1 MESHTHSL
9 YSQNDVS
16 QSPAVG
22 RLLSG
27 NRSGRW
33 ESDSKKAK
41 KLGHRRVTEQG
52 TVTYKKTPTS
62 EIQRA
67 IQLGIQHSIS
77 ILQQKPVRD
86 VLFRDFEVVETVDF
100 PRSGSKT
107 TPAHNLSDFRF
118 RTFAPVAFRSF
129 RDTFELDI
137 RDYLNSLCTQE
148 LRELSNPGASGSIFY
163 ISTDDEFILKT
174 VQHKE
179 ADFLQKLL
187 PEYYMNLVQHT
198 RTLLPKFYGLHC
210 YQSGGKNIRFV
221 VMNNLLPSSIKIHE
235 KYDLKGSSYKRKA
248 SERELA
254 KSSPTLKDLDF
265 KERHPEGILLEADTY
280 DALMKTIER
289 DCRVLES
296 FRIMDYSFLLGIHN
310 LDQAERDRQAHRTK
324 RQTSDNAKTPTSLP
338 DSQGDEGLGT
348 LSEPLPHRAGA
359 SGEVRSTTPSSLVGS
374 RNTTPP
380 KTASPFLRN
389 PFRTK
394 FQKRITAYSTAMES
408 IEAKAEPVEV
418 EADERSHILM
428 GGIPARSR
436 SGDRLFLY
444 IGIIDI
450 LQSYRVIKKMEHTLK
465 SVVTD
470 GETVSVTN
478 PAFYAHRFQTA
489 LGRFVFRKIQSLD
502 QPQLLG
508 PRALRF
514 RRFAHMA
521 TAAVTMKQT
530 SARRRQVQSL
540 RPPTGARSSNVE
552 AVSSHGL
559 PPFNDVQSSV
569 TTWPRRG
576 LFYSTNANSLRT
588 TVLPAT
594 VNFAPDSASLRSTG
608 PLVSNRSAPLF
619 SPGRRSSS
627 SSGHRY
633 LHSSSVPVCYQQRN
647 TFSGAQSPFFGSS
660 GQLSWCAQS
669 ILSLAMDS
677 DADLSDSSTS
687 SSTSRSSSPQSI
699 SIVTPKASSIQQNI
713 SRTPSSSSDRKQWKT
728 DDGEDVAAATAA
740 GSGRR
745 DQCQGRSRRSGLD
758 PVDEKALDSQLLA
771 VQKMIRRQAAHSKSR
786 NTHLLWTLGNNSS
799 EPNLFQ
805 MSSPQETAATV
816 DARDSSPAFSAAE
829 CLLRP
834 SSVPFKVVDR
844 RARTPTRE
852 NGGRAS
858 GSSQSTLSSAVSPVA
873 LQYFMEGA
881 ETEFAHEPT
890 RPPIVASDCTSS
902 PGRQLKSPRQSPL
915 KPHIS
920 ADRIETRF

>member
-1 MESHTHSL
+1 MESRTHSL

-16 QSPAVG
+16 QSPAIG
-22 RLLSG
+22 RLHSG

-33 ESDSKKAK
+33 EADSKKAK

-359 SGEVRSTTPSSLVGS
+359 SGEVRSTTPSSVIGS

-389 PFRTK
+389 PFRAK

-489 LGRFVFRKIQSLD
+489 LGRFVFRKIQS
-502 QPQLLG
+502 P
-508 PRALRF
+508 
-514 RRFAHMA
+514 

-530 SARRRQVQSL
+530 TAKRRQVQSL

-576 LFYSTNANSLRT
+576 LFYSTNANSVRT

-594 VNFAPDSASLRSTG
+594 ANFAPDSASLRSTG

-627 SSGHRY
+627 SSGRSY

-660 GQLSWCAQS
+660 GQLSC
-669 ILSLAMDS
+669 
-677 DADLSDSSTS
+677 
-687 SSTSRSSSPQSI
+687 I
-699 SIVTPKASSIQQNI
+699 SIVTPKASSVQQNI
-713 SRTPSSSSDRKQWKT
+713 SRTPSSSSDRKQWNA
-728 DDGEDVAAATAA
+728 DDGEDVAAATAS

-745 DQCQGRSRRSGLD
+745 DQCQGRSRRSVLD

-805 MSSPQETAATV
+805 MSSRQETAATV
-816 DARDSSPAFSAAE
+816 DARDSPPASSAAD

-873 LQYFMEGA
+873 IQYFMEGA

-915 KPHIS
+915 KPHF
-920 ADRIETRF
+920 ATDRIETRF

>member
-9 YSQNDVS
+9 RSQNDVT
-16 QSPAVG
+16 QSPPAG
-22 RLLSG
+22 RLFSG
-27 NRSGRW
+27 SRSGRW
-33 ESDSKKAK
+33 ETESKRAK

-137 RDYLNSLCTQE
+137 RDYLNSLCSQE

-221 VMNNLLPSSIKIHE
+221 VMNNLLPSSIKMHE

-310 LDQAERDRQAHRTK
+310 LDQAERDRQTYLTK
-324 RQTSDNAKTPTSLP
+324 RHTTDNAKTPASLP

-348 LSEPLPHRAGA
+348 LSEPLPNRASA
-359 SGEVRSTTPSSLVGS
+359 FGEARSTTPSSFTGNL

-389 PFRTK
+389 PFRAK

-418 EADERSHILM
+418 EPDERSHILM
-428 GGIPARSR
+428 GGIPARSK

-489 LGRFVFRKIQSLD
+489 LGRFVFRKIQS
-502 QPQLLG
+502 P
-508 PRALRF
+508 
-514 RRFAHMA
+514 
-521 TAAVTMKQT
+521 MKQT
-530 SARRRQVQSL
+530 SAKRRQIQSL
-540 RPPTGARSSNVE
+540 RPPTGTRPSRVE
-552 AVSSHGL
+552 AVCSQGL

-576 LFYSTNANSLRT
+576 LFYPANANSART

-594 VNFAPDSASLRSTG
+594 ANYLPDSVSMRSAG

-627 SSGHRY
+627 SSGRSY
-633 LHSSSVPVCYQQRN
+633 LHSSSVPVCYQQRA
-647 TFSGAQSPFFGSS
+647 TLSGSQSPFFGSS

-677 DADLSDSSTS
+677 DAELSDSSSS
-687 SSTSRSSSPQSI
+687 SSTSRSSSHRSVNLI
-699 SIVTPKASSIQQNI
+699 TPKASFVQKDSPRIP
-713 SRTPSSSSDRKQWKT
+713 SPSSYRKQLETDGGEEAVKT
-728 DDGEDVAAATAA
+728 GV
-740 GSGRR
+740 GRG
-745 DQCQGRSRRSGLD
+745 QSTRSSLD
-758 PVDEKALDSQLLA
+758 SVEEKALDSQLLA
-771 VQKMIRRQAAHSKSR
+771 VQRMIRRQAAQSKSR
-786 NTHLLWTLGNNSS
+786 NAHLLWTLGNNSS

-805 MSSPQETAATV
+805 MSSNQEAMAGE
-816 DARDSSPAFSAAE
+816 DARDSLPGPPARK

-834 SSVPFKVVDR
+834 SLLPMKLVDH
-844 RARTPTRE
+844 RARNPNPDSYDGPNGTSLDTP
-852 NGGRAS
+852 
-858 GSSQSTLSSAVSPVA
+858 SSTVSSVA
-873 LQYFMEGA
+873 LQSFMEAA
-881 ETEFAHEPT
+881 ETEFAHEVT
-890 RPPIVASDCTSS
+890 RPSVEANGCTSS
-902 PGRQLKSPRQSPL
+902 PSCQLRSSRQSLPKSPVT
-915 KPHIS
+915 
-920 ADRIETRF
+920 ADRTVTRF